1 MVLPQSSPLPPGKG
15 GPTMMQAYRGQGR
28 PSHAGGDALGQ
39 AGPRILIVM
48 RRVPTH
54 ARVGNTAVL
63 VALAEALRGK
73 GARVDL
79 LVVSARAFGRR
90 PVERIDLPAG
100 SFDRLHCAEALR
112 LGRWVVA
119 ARPGPWIG
127 ALGAFAGR
135 ILRGGRGSP
144 GVWPA
149 TLPVTAGEIATV
161 EAELAREPCRAVIAD
176 YVFLAPLARLA
187 MAHGA
192 RGVVYLHDLMSQR
205 HRRFVEQGRAPDVP
219 AMTLDEEVG
228 LIGGLDAAVAIQE
241 EEARQLAAHP
251 AAPPVLVASMPRR
264 AVRVAQAAAD
274 PDRLVFVGSDNPANV
289 DALEWFLG
297 DVWPHLQARR
307 PNVRLDVVGAIGA
320 AFPDLPWG
328 VERHGAVA
336 DLAPYLSRAALAIAP
351 QRIGSGL
358 NVKLLDYLA
367 HGLPVVASPLARAG
381 LKEEAAAC
389 VLEAADGEAF
399 AAGIEGLLADDG
411 KRAACRAAAFAYI
424 ERHHSPEAVY
434 QGLFR
439 VIGLDRR
446 PVPSAV
452 AGD

>member
-1 MVLPQSSPLPPGKG
+1 M
-15 GPTMMQAYRGQGR
+15 
-28 PSHAGGDALGQ
+28 GQ

-63 VALAEALRGK
+63 VALAEALRDK

-90 PVERIDLPAG
+90 PVERIDLPGG
-100 SFDRLHCAEALR
+100 SFDHLCCAEAVR

-119 ARPGPWIG
+119 ARPGPWMG
-127 ALGAFAGR
+127 ALRAFAGW
-135 ILRGGRGSP
+135 ILRGGRVPS

-149 TLPVTAGEIATV
+149 TLPVTAGEVATV
-161 EAELAREPCRAVIAD
+161 EAELVREPCRAVIAD

-192 RGVVYLHDLMSQR
+192 RGIVYLHDLMSQR
-205 HRRFVEQGRAPDVP
+205 HRRFAEQERAPDVP

-228 LIGGLDAAVAIQE
+228 LISGLDAAVAIQE

-264 AVRVAQAAAD
+264 TVRAEAVSD

-297 DVWPHLQARR
+297 DVWPRLRARR
-307 PNVRLDVVGAIGA
+307 PNVRLDVVGAIGT
-320 AFPDLPWG
+320 AFPDLPQG
-328 VERHGAVA
+328 VEGHGPVA

-381 LKEEAAAC
+381 LKEEAMTC
-389 VLEAADGEAF
+389 VLEAGDDEAF
-399 AAGIEGLLADDG
+399 AAGIDALLADDG
-411 KRAACRAAAFAYI
+411 KRAACRAAAFAYV

-434 QGLFR
+434 RGLFS

-446 PVPSAV
+446 PVPPAV
-452 AGD
+452 TEADPCRRP

>member
-1 MVLPQSSPLPPGKG
+1 M
-15 GPTMMQAYRGQGR
+15 
-28 PSHAGGDALGQ
+28 GQ

-63 VALAEALRGK
+63 VALAAALRDQ

-90 PVERIDLPAG
+90 PVMRIDLPAG
-100 SFDRLHCAEALR
+100 SFDHLRCAGALR

-119 ARPGPWIG
+119 TRPGPWIG
-127 ALGAFAGR
+127 ALSAFIAG
-135 ILRGGRGSP
+135 ILRGGRVSP

-192 RGVVYLHDLMSQR
+192 RGIVYLHDLMSQR

-228 LIGGLDAAVAIQE
+228 LVSGLDAAVAIQE
-241 EEARQLAAHP
+241 EEARQLSAHP

-264 AVRVAQAAAD
+264 AVRTAQAAAD

-297 DVWPHLQARR
+297 DVWPRLQALR
-307 PNVRLDVVGAIGA
+307 PSVRLDVVGAIGT
-320 AFPDLPWG
+320 AFADLPQG
-328 VERHGAVA
+328 VEQRGMVP

-389 VLEAADGEAF
+389 VLEAGDAEAF
-399 AAGIEGLLADDG
+399 AARIDALLADDG
-411 KRAACRAAAFAYI
+411 KRAACRAAAFAYV

-434 QGLFR
+434 QGLFH
-439 VIGLDRR
+439 VIGLARTPVSSASPGADLCMR
-446 PVPSAV
+446 P
-452 AGD
+452 